1 MVGAVL
7 IVVALLLLPVLV
19 VLSGAAAAAGL
30 GFLLKKDAD
39 DRFEGSELID
49 VNR

>member
-30 GFLLKKDAD
+30 GLLLKRDAEG
-39 DRFEGSELID
+39 RYEGSELID